1 MACHVGVW
9 SHVGRGR
16 IVFRT
21 RAAHLRRA
29 VVTVVTDITRVAG
42 IAGIAGITGITR
54 ITRITRITGLAGVAG
69 VTVVLLAQGGETLL
83 LGEGVDV
90 GTNDEGDQVEEGD
103 PELVREE
110 LLGKGQADGGG
121 EPGDA
126 HDSPEADLDGGAN
139 LVECSS
145 AGNESHGDQVDAVLD
160 RSNLGQR

>member
-1 MACHVGVW
+1 MSAN
-9 SHVGRGR
+9 VGRRRGIILGTGATHLGR
-16 IVFRT
+16 SVITAVT
-21 RAAHLRRA
+21 VGWA
-29 VVTVVTDITRVAG
+29 VVTAIAIRRTVVTAVAVRR
-42 IAGIAGITGITR
+42 A
-54 ITRITRITGLAGVAG
+54 GLAA

-90 GTNDEGDQVEEGD
+90 SANDKGDQVEEGN

-121 EPGDA
+121 KPRDA

-139 LVECSS
+139 LVECTS

-160 RSNLGQR
+160 RRNLSMNELA

>member
-1 MACHVGVW
+1 MAGHVGVR
-9 SHVGRGR
+9 SHVGRGG
-16 IVFRT
+16 IVLRT

-29 VVTVVTDITRVAG
+29 VVTAIARVTRIADIAR
-42 IAGIAGITGITR
+42 IARITGVTGITR
-54 ITRITRITGLAGVAG
+54 ITALADIAG
-69 VTVVLLAQGGETLL
+69 VTVVLLAQGCETLL

-90 GTNDEGDQVEEGD
+90 GTNDEGHQVEEGD

-110 LLGKGQADGGG
+110 LLGESQADGGG

-160 RSNLGQR
+160 RCNL

>member
-1 MACHVGVW
+1 MSSHVGVR

-16 IVFRT
+16 IVLRT
-21 RAAHLRRA
+21 RAAHLSRA
-29 VVTVVTDITRVAG
+29 V
-42 IAGIAGITGITR
+42 ITGITR
-54 ITRITRITGLAGVAG
+54 ITGVAGVAGIARIARITRITALASLTG
-69 VTVVLLAQGGETLL
+69 VTVVLLAQSCETLL

-90 GTNDEGDQVEEGD
+90 GTNDEGDQVEERN

-110 LLGKGQADGGG
+110 LLSKGQADGGS

-160 RSNLGQR
+160 RCNLMALLASLA

>member
-1 MACHVGVW
+1 MLSSHVGVR

-16 IVFRT
+16 IVLRT

-29 VVTVVTDITRVAG
+29 VVTGVTGVTAV
-42 IAGIAGITGITR
+42 TGVTSL
-54 ITRITRITGLAGVAG
+54 TGVA
-69 VTVVLLAQGGETLL
+69 VVLLAQGGETLL

-90 GTNDEGDQVEEGD
+90 GTNDERDQVEEGD

-110 LLGKGQADGGG
+110 LLSKGQADGGS
-121 EPGDA
+121 EPGDT

-160 RSNLGQR
+160 GCNL

>member
-1 MACHVGVW
+1 M
-9 SHVGRGR
+9 GRGR
-16 IVFRT
+16 VVLRT

-29 VVTVVTDITRVAG
+29 VVTDIARVTGITRITGITDVARVARVPGVAG
-42 IAGIAGITGITR
+42 IALAGITGIT
-54 ITRITRITGLAGVAG
+54 
-69 VTVVLLAQGGETLL
+69 VVLLAQSCETLL

-90 GTNDEGDQVEEGD
+90 GTNDKGDQVEEGD

-110 LLGKGQADGGG
+110 LLGKGQADGRG

-139 LVECSS
+139 LVECAS

-160 RSNLGQR
+160 GCNL

>member
-1 MACHVGVW
+1 
-9 SHVGRGR
+9 VGRR
-16 IVFRT
+16 RVVLRT

-29 VVTVVTDITRVAG
+29 VVTDITRITGITDIARVARIAGVTDITR
-42 IAGIAGITGITR
+42 IAG
-54 ITRITRITGLAGVAG
+54 LAG
-69 VTVVLLAQGGETLL
+69 VTVVLLAQGCETLL

-90 GTNDEGDQVEEGD
+90 GTNDEGYQVEEGD

-139 LVECSS
+139 LVEGSS

-160 RSNLGQR
+160 RSNL

>member
-1 MACHVGVW
+1 MSSHAGMLSSHVGVR

-16 IVFRT
+16 VVLRT

-29 VVTVVTDITRVAG
+29 VVTAVTAV
-42 IAGIAGITGITR
+42 
-54 ITRITRITGLAGVAG
+54 TGLTGLTGVA
-69 VTVVLLAQGGETLL
+69 VVLLAQGGETLL

-110 LLGKGQADGGG
+110 LLSKGQADGGS
-121 EPGDA
+121 EPGDT
-126 HDSPEADLDGGAN
+126 HDSPETDLDGGAN

-160 RSNLGQR
+160 GCNL